1 MVHATGRPSRL
12 SITTQA
18 RQQKLTGL
26 AVTQRR
32 SVAGERVIYDLIL
45 KQLDDE
51 VSGMVKMTGSGDVDG
66 TRGWLEDKRCEGAA
80 ALGLAAETK
89 K

>member
-1 MVHATGRPSRL
+1 M
-12 SITTQA
+12 
-18 RQQKLTGL
+18 
-26 AVTQRR
+26 
-32 SVAGERVIYDLIL
+32 LIL

-66 TRGWLEDKRCEGAA
+66 TRGWLEDKFCEGAA